1 MPARTGQQ
9 YLEGLRQ
16 QPREIYLGGQR
27 VEDVTTF
34 PGLAG
39 GARSLAGLYDMQ
51 HDPNLREEMTY
62 ASPTS

>member
-1 MPARTGQQ
+1 MPARTGKQ

-16 QPREIYLGGQR
+16 QPREIFLGGQR

-51 HDPNLREEMTY
+51 HDPNL
-62 ASPTS
+62 

>member
-27 VEDVTTF
+27 VKDVTAF

-39 GARSLAGLYDMQ
+39 GARSLPA
-51 HDPNLREEMTY
+51 
-62 ASPTS
+62 